1 MIVPKAGKNNFWIF
15 FLLCHHFTFWDV
27 CAIYLVV
34 MGTKAGEINFKY
46 FFHTML
52 NRKKLPPET
61 RSCQKVRKSIFEYC
75 FNSMLLRNKM
85 PPKQRSCQKLK
96 NSIFECFPNWILNRK
111 KLPPEPRSFQKVK
124 KSIFEYFSTSILIYI
139 YININTFFLLIWS
152 VQQKDQ
158 EKCLCHLF
166 CEKRM
171 WNFTCWDVCA
181 IYLVVMGTRAREI
194 NFEYFFN

>member
-1 MIVPKAGKNNFWIF
+1 MIVLKAGKNNFWIF
-15 FLLCHHFTFWDV
+15 FLLCHHFTYWDV

-46 FFHTML
+46 FFHSML
-52 NRKKLPPET
+52 NRKKLPPEP

-111 KLPPEPRSFQKVK
+111 KLRQNQDRSKRWRNQFLNTFLLQ
-124 KSIFEYFSTSILIYI
+124 FWYIYI
-139 YININTFFLLIWS
+139 YKYPFSAHMKRATKRSRKVSVPPLLRKAN
-152 VQQKDQ
+152 VKFHMLR
-158 EKCLCHLF
+158 CLWHLSSRHGNKSQRNQF
-166 CEKRM
+166 
-171 WNFTCWDVCA
+171 WILF
-181 IYLVVMGTRAREI
+181 
-194 NFEYFFN
+194 